1 MTRKQNPNSPKTPE
15 NRAVA
20 PVSPETSIDLRQGHI
35 LDTSGLTE
43 SQIQELKVQ
52 YASGMIDIR
61 KKAEDLKVDV
71 GALDALLRSFN
82 EQTARAAEVGAHT
95 TITHTQTTEVGR
107 TEVVV
112 GNTNKAASGKLSS
125 SAKGERDIKLPVI
138 IILAIT
144 AIIIAVALGVR

>member
-71 GALDALLRSFN
+71 GALDALRNCKVQSANGMVDIRTKGADLK
-82 EQTARAAEVGAHT
+82 ADVGALDIASEIVQRADGT
-95 TITHTQTTEVGR
+95 SCGGR
-107 TEVVV
+107 RAYDDHPYPD
-112 GNTNKAASGKLSS
+112 N
-125 SAKGERDIKLPVI
+125 
-138 IILAIT
+138 
-144 AIIIAVALGVR
+144 